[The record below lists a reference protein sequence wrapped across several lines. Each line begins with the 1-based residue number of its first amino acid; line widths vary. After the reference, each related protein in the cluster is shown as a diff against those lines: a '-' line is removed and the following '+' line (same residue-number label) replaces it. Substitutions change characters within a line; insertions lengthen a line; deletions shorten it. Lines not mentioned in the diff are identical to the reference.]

1 MLWIKSLQA
10 HRVISYLFNVD
21 SSRWIGLKFQTLLKY
36 VAQDPLHVA
45 WDTNA
50 LRKQSRTSPFLEELK
65 RADRVMPNHLTIFDV
80 RILV

>member
-10 HRVISYLFNVD
+10 HRVNTYLFNVD
-21 SSRWIGLKFQTLLKY
+21 SSRWMGLKYPTLLKY
-36 VAQDPLHVA
+36 VAQDPLHVD

-50 LRKQSRTSPFLEELK
+50 LPKQPRASPFLEELK
-65 RADRVMPNHLTIFDV
+65 RTDRVMPNDLTIFDV